1 MIGLRIPLAKYGQI
15 YAFYIAFVHTKH
27 TFNMAACYVNDYNDI
42 TLPHVYSF
50 PFWMYSPSRLFL

>member
-1 MIGLRIPLAKYGQI
+1 MPLEMIGLRIPLAKYGQI

-50 PFWMYSPSRLFL
+50 PF